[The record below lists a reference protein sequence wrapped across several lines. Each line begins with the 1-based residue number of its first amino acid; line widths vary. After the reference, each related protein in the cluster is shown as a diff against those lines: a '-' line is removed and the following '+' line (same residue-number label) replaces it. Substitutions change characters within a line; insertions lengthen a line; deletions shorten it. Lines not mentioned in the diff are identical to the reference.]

1 MVHRAKA
8 KPAKSTQAFLLSPQP
23 PSFDTPPPSPF
34 FGLLASPLPRPKI
47 ARSADVIDLSSSS
60 PRTKLSPE
68 PAGVDERPAASPTGQ
83 VLTATADETVTVTF
97 NIVTRGTQF
106 PRSPSILT
114 RRIKIDENRDPA
126 RIVLVRR
133 ALQAS
138 SQNLLNIPEE
148 R

>member
-1 MVHRAKA
+1 MSRAKCTPGMS
-8 KPAKSTQAFLLSPQP
+8 PAFYPSTASLPCYSLAHTTRVAP
-23 PSFDTPPPSPF
+23 PTT
-34 FGLLASPLPRPKI
+34 KI

-60 PRTKLSPE
+60 PRTKLSPG

-83 VLTATADETVTVTF
+83 VLTATDENVTVTF

-114 RRIKIDENRDPA
+114 RRVKIDENCDPA
-126 RIVLVRR
+126 RTTWNRFSSTGITRVAKFR
-133 ALQAS
+133 AQYS
-138 SQNLLNIPEE
+138 EE